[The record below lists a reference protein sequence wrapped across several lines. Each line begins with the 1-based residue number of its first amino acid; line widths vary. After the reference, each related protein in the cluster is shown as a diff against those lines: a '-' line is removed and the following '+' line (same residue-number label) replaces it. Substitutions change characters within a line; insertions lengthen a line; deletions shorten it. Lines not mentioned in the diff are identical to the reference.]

1 MKKRKILLCII
12 AFLCVFGM
20 VFDVNA
26 EAVGIVD
33 DFTTVADPLPDTVTR
48 TVGPAFMKKG
58 DEPGSQVV
66 VSTGDNTYVLYCSD
80 RSNETIEDETLTK
93 AEKMDYGIAYILLNS
108 YPNKKLISGVVGSTS
123 GILDASYCNMDLT
136 DEMMN
141 VWITQQAIWGFQGVV
156 TKETAV
162 SKELNYSTQEDHEKS
177 CSSYTYNSKALTGD
191 ILWDSYVQNLIN
203 NAKQA
208 SANAPEKAKVSIKTD
223 GKWKKEGDVY
233 KSDLVEITGA
243 GSYQSYSLSFAN
255 APTGLKVYKEDGTE
269 ITNKLTDIPSNAK
282 FYITI
287 PVDQANKGPK
297 FTMTT
302 SMSITYDAAYQYV
315 DKTTNHQPSVL
326 VGKESKQIS
335 GIAEITLLPNT
346 ASKISNSIYFVG
358 FLILLCGAGIIY
370 VNVKPRKQ
378 TNE

>member
-1 MKKRKILLCII
+1 MKKRKVLLCII

-26 EAVGIVD
+26 EAMGSKA
-33 DFTTVADPLPDTVTR
+33 TTVADPLPDTVTR
-48 TVGPAFMKKG
+48 TVGPAFVKKG
-58 DEPGSQVV
+58 NDSGSQVV
-66 VSTGDNTYVLYCSD
+66 LSTGDYDYVLYCSD
-80 RSNETIEDETLTK
+80 RNNVTIENDTLTK

-108 YPNKKLISGVVGSTS
+108 YPNKNLISGVVGQEASQTEADYCKS
-123 GILDASYCNMDLT
+123 GLT

-141 VWITQQAIWGFQGVV
+141 VWITQQAIWGFQGVA
-156 TKETAV
+156 TRETAV
-162 SKELNYSTQEDHEKS
+162 SKELNYTQKDDSVKS
-177 CSSYTYNSKALTGD
+177 CSSYTYNNKALTGY

-208 SANAPEKAKVSIKTD
+208 SANAPENAKVSIKTTE
-223 GKWKKEGDVY
+223 KWTKEKDAY
-233 KSDLVEITGA
+233 KSDLIEITGA

-269 ITNKLTDIPSNAK
+269 ITNKLTDIPGNTK

-287 PVDQANKGPK
+287 PADQANKGPK
-297 FTMTT
+297 FTVTA

-315 DKTTNHQPSVL
+315 DQTAKHQPSVL

>member
-1 MKKRKILLCII
+1 MKKRKVLLCII

-26 EAVGIVD
+26 EGAIAGNL
-33 DFTTVADPLPDTVTR
+33 TTSADQLPDTVAR
-48 TVGPAFMKKG
+48 TVGPSFTK
-58 DEPGSQVV
+58 DSNDTGSKVV
-66 VSTGDNTYVLYCSD
+66 LSTGDGYVLYCSD
-80 RSNETIEDETLTK
+80 RNNETIDNDTLTK

-108 YPNKKLISGVVGSTS
+108 YPKKKLISGVVENSADMLKADYCST
-123 GILDASYCNMDLT
+123 DLT

-141 VWITQQAIWGFQGVV
+141 VWITQQAIWGFQGVS
-156 TKETAV
+156 TKATAV
-162 SKELNYSTQEDHEKS
+162 SKALKYSKTEDLTKS
-177 CSSYTYNSKALTGD
+177 CSAYTYNNNALTGY

-208 SANAPEKAKVSIKTD
+208 SANAPENAKVSIKTTE
-223 GKWKKEGDVY
+223 KWTKEKDAY
-233 KSDLVEITGA
+233 KSDLIEITGA